1 MNPSWQIPP
10 HAIGLAQYD
19 AIIDTRTPAEFAQD
33 HIPGAINCPVFSN
46 DERAR
51 VGTLYKQ
58 VSPFEARKLGA
69 TLVARNVADH
79 IAQHFH
85 SHPKHW
91 RPLVYCWRGGQRSGA
106 MQIILRQIGWQAD
119 KLAGGYKAFR
129 HHVIEQTAHIAPQLR
144 WHILCAATGSGKTRI
159 LQAIAAQG
167 GQVLD
172 LEQLA
177 AHKGSVLGAVPH
189 TPQPSQ
195 KAFETA
201 IWQQLQ
207 RFNPALPVFAEAE
220 SRKIG
225 NLQIPEPLLLPLRSG
240 HCIDIEAS
248 TAARVDFL
256 LRDYP
261 YLQQDTT
268 SLTTQLKRLKERL
281 GKQTIADWEALIER
295 QQWPELVNELLAKHY
310 DPLYHQ
316 SQHKNYQGTRAC
328 APIACNDLSDTGIAA
343 IAQQILAS
351 CQ

>member
-10 HAIGLAQYD
+10 HAIGLAHYD

-129 HHVIEQTAHIAPQLR
+129 HHVIEQTAHIASHLR

-207 RFNPALPVFAEAE
+207 GFNPALPVFAEAE

-261 YLQQDTT
+261 YLQQDTAA
-268 SLTTQLKRLKERL
+268 LTAQLTRLKERL
-281 GKQTIADWEALIER
+281 GRQTIADWESLIER
-295 QQWPELVNELLAKHY
+295 QQWPELVHELLAKHY
-310 DPLYHQ
+310 DPLYRQ
-316 SQHKNYQGTRAC
+316 SQHKNYQGTRPC

-343 IAQQILAS
+343 IAQHILAS

>member
-79 IAQHFH
+79 ITQHFH
-85 SHPKHW
+85 SYPKHW

-129 HHVIEQTAHIAPQLR
+129 HHVIEQTANIAPHLR

-177 AHKGSVLGAVPH
+177 AHKGSV
-189 TPQPSQ
+189 
-195 KAFETA
+195 
-201 IWQQLQ
+201 
-207 RFNPALPVFAEAE
+207 PALSSFSV
-220 SRKIG
+220 S
-225 NLQIPEPLLLPLRSG
+225 
-240 HCIDIEAS
+240 
-248 TAARVDFL
+248 
-256 LRDYP
+256 
-261 YLQQDTT
+261 
-268 SLTTQLKRLKERL
+268 
-281 GKQTIADWEALIER
+281 
-295 QQWPELVNELLAKHY
+295 
-310 DPLYHQ
+310 
-316 SQHKNYQGTRAC
+316 C
-328 APIACNDLSDTGIAA
+328 APV
-343 IAQQILAS
+343 S
-351 CQ
+351 CLRNWSSS

>member
-1 MNPSWQIPP
+1 
-10 HAIGLAQYD
+10 
-19 AIIDTRTPAEFAQD
+19 
-33 HIPGAINCPVFSN
+33 
-46 DERAR
+46 
-51 VGTLYKQ
+51 
-58 VSPFEARKLGA
+58 
-69 TLVARNVADH
+69 
-79 IAQHFH
+79 
-85 SHPKHW
+85 
-91 RPLVYCWRGGQRSGA
+91 

-316 SQHKNYQGTRAC
+316 SQHKNYQDTRAC